1 MVAELHRWSGGVK
14 AMCLAASLRGDAR
27 AILADLEAE
36 KRRNYTDL
44 VDALSSRFGP
54 TRQTEL
60 RRIQLRNRGR
70 KKGET
75 IPELAQDV
83 KRLTRFAYP
92 GASSHLQDQLARD
105 HFVDCLEEPELRL
118 GVHQTRPKTLEEAVQ
133 AALEIEA
140 FYTVERQRNFPLR
153 KAVRVLHSDQGMT
166 NTLAPPMYHAETQL
180 TNRVQT
186 DTVSELREAVS
197 QLATDIAALKPHL
210 QPRRVITVSLT
221 HGHQTLRSA
230 TDQGEESVNC
240 PRLQEVKLCRSLEG
254 PTAKAPEGATEE
266 EPEEKPEGKLGEKPG
281 EQPEEE
287 PEEKPEE
294 GEANNE
300 TTSSTPLENKP
311 TWPGV
316 WSVAKLRELQ
326 QRDEDTRIMEKSMKP
341 SENPTSPKHRKI
353 ELKVKE
359 GGQKE
364 EAEDDVLSTR
374 APSPAPWSPVS
385 NDEVKTVEEEVRRA
399 EQDQGDHVQKSMNY
413 HSYAIGVRLDNEA
426 GNQDPA
432 TVQPDTLCCNT
443 MNGKSTNEK
452 QSQLTAVTVSRGSGQ
467 KSCHA
472 VCHVDKDLR
481 REARRERNLTTDHAV
496 NPHQRNEGPRL
507 PVKKTAAFPV

>member
-14 AMCLAASLRGDAR
+14 AMCLAASLRGDAQ

-54 TRQTEL
+54 ARQTEL
-60 RRIQLRNRGR
+60 RRIQLRNRSR

-166 NTLAPPMYHAETQL
+166 NTLAPPLAPPRYHTETQS
-180 TNRVQT
+180 TDRVQT

-197 QLATDIAALKPHL
+197 QLATDIAASDFGVGAVLS
-210 QPRRVITVSLT
+210 QQQGQTERVIAYFSKTLGKAERRYCVTMKELLAIILAVKNFHHYLFGT
-221 HGHQTLRSA
+221 KFLVRTDHGALRWLLRFRNPEGQARWIETLGNYNFEIQYRPGRVHGNADALSRRPCGECSKCEREESKETMRSA
-230 TDQGEESVNC
+230 TDQGEGSVNC

-254 PTAKAPEGATEE
+254 PTAKGPEGATEE
-266 EPEEKPEGKLGEKPG
+266 EPEEKPEGELEEKPG

-287 PEEKPEE
+287 PDEKPEE
-294 GEANNE
+294 GEASNG
-300 TTSSTPLENKP
+300 TTSSTPLGNKP
-311 TWPGV
+311 T
-316 WSVAKLRELQ
+316 
-326 QRDEDTRIMEKSMKP
+326 
-341 SENPTSPKHRKI
+341 
-353 ELKVKE
+353 
-359 GGQKE
+359 
-364 EAEDDVLSTR
+364 
-374 APSPAPWSPVS
+374 
-385 NDEVKTVEEEVRRA
+385 
-399 EQDQGDHVQKSMNY
+399 
-413 HSYAIGVRLDNEA
+413 
-426 GNQDPA
+426 
-432 TVQPDTLCCNT
+432 
-443 MNGKSTNEK
+443 
-452 QSQLTAVTVSRGSGQ
+452 
-467 KSCHA
+467 
-472 VCHVDKDLR
+472 
-481 REARRERNLTTDHAV
+481 
-496 NPHQRNEGPRL
+496 
-507 PVKKTAAFPV
+507 